1 MYVYTREKEIIFP
14 FNYRTSLIKNFE
26 KIEYFDESSKHCRS
40 QGGNRG
46 YVNNTMLIIRYLI
59 VITLVPLI
67 LITRFAQFAHS
78 VVLMTNP

>member
-26 KIEYFDESSKHCRS
+26 KIEYFDESNKHCRS
-40 QGGNRG
+40 QGGNRE

-59 VITLVPLI
+59 VIILVPLI

>member
-14 FNYRTSLIKNFE
+14 FNYRTSRISK

-40 QGGNRG
+40 QGGNRE